1 MISSILPQHDKH
13 SVKAKISGSDKLYYL
28 IAYIIIA
35 FLVLAVLYPLIY
47 IVSASFSTAESV
59 NSGQVWLF
67 PVDFSVYSYKVILQY
82 KNLYVGY
89 RNTLFYTIAGTLL
102 NIAITIVCAYPL
114 ARKHLVGRKIFTFI
128 FTFSM
133 LFSGGMIPSYLL
145 MRNLGILDTVWVM
158 LLPGAMSV
166 YNMIV
171 TRTFLQNTIADELME
186 AAKID
191 GCSDFHFF
199 FKIVLPLSK
208 AIIAVIALYYAVGHW
223 NSYFNAFLYLSNN
236 QLYPLQIFL
245 RQVLIQNS
253 FDSSMIMDDEM
264 AQQLMGLSELLKYS
278 VIVVASAPLMCF
290 YPFVQKYF
298 VKGVM
303 IGSIK
308 G

>member
-253 FDSSMIMDDEM
+253 FDRSMIMDDEM